1 MFLIDCFVQSHHEN
15 QIEDLI
21 KKLEQKK
28 REEFHENELNSKTD
42 GATVDK
48 YDDYETRVGN
58 DDDGQLMRKGRTR
71 GTIEEKYLIITH

>member
-1 MFLIDCFVQSHHEN
+1 MFLIDSFVQSLHEN

-28 REEFHENELNSKTD
+28 REEFHENDLNSKTD

-48 YDDYETRVGN
+48 YDDYEIRVGN

>member
-28 REEFHENELNSKTD
+28 REEFHENDLNSKTD

-71 GTIEEKYLIITH
+71 ETIEEKYFNIRH

>member
-1 MFLIDCFVQSHHEN
+1 MFLIDSFVQSHHEN

-28 REEFHENELNSKTD
+28 REEFHENDLNSKTD
-42 GATVDK
+42 GVTVDK

-71 GTIEEKYLIITH
+71 ETIEEKYFNIRH

>member
-1 MFLIDCFVQSHHEN
+1 MFLIDCFVQSLHEN

-28 REEFHENELNSKTD
+28 REEFHENDLNSKTD

-48 YDDYETRVGN
+48 YDDYEIRVGN

>member
-28 REEFHENELNSKTD
+28 REEFHENDLNSKTD

>member
-28 REEFHENELNSKTD
+28 REGFHENDLNSKTD

-58 DDDGQLMRKGRTR
+58 DDDGQLTRKGRTR
-71 GTIEEKYLIITH
+71 ETIEEKYFNIRH

>member
-1 MFLIDCFVQSHHEN
+1 M
-15 QIEDLI
+15 
-21 KKLEQKK
+21 
-28 REEFHENELNSKTD
+28 KTD

-48 YDDYETRVGN
+48 YDDYEIRVGN